1 MTRLENEEATSNTN
15 TGTEDILTHASA
27 EPYKVPHCTYTYK
40 FKEALPGATAAADAD
55 IEPPWTVEKKLA
67 KLHLQPQ
74 THSSSP
80 VPFFH
85 LLERLKTTKRAG
97 WERFHIHHGESISDH
112 MYRMSLLT
120 MFAPPSLASRLDIPH
135 CTKMA
140 LVHDMA
146 ESIVGDITPID
157 GIEKEEKSRRESI
170 SMDYLCGSLLGN
182 VWGGMTGNDLRQI
195 WQEYE
200 DGQTLEAKYVH
211 DIDKMELILQ
221 MLEYEKRY
229 NGGINLI
236 EFTWV
241 AKRINLPEVRAWC
254 DEVLDDREQFW
265 KRLGTTSKDVSHTG
279 AIVRSEEYYGNGTA

>member
-15 TGTEDILTHASA
+15 TSTEDIPTHASA
-27 EPYKVPHCTYTYK
+27 GPYKVHHCTHIYK
-40 FKEALPGATAAADAD
+40 FKEALPRATAAADAD
-55 IEPPWTVEKKLA
+55 IEPPWTVEKKLK

-74 THSSSP
+74 THSPSP

-120 MFAPPSLASRLDIPH
+120 MFAPPSLASRLNIPH

-157 GIEKEEKSRRESI
+157 GIEKEEKSRRESL

-236 EFTWV
+236 EFKWV

-265 KRLGTTSKDVSHTG
+265 KRLGTESKDVSDTG
-279 AIVRSEEYYGNGTA
+279 AIARSEEYYGNGTA